1 MQMSTIT
8 KYLKRTRMLILKQ
21 TLLFYG
27 HFCQQNKLNGPSNLQ
42 RKKGEVKDEHPS
54 DRAPPWTVH
63 LDVIDL

>member
-1 MQMSTIT
+1 
-8 KYLKRTRMLILKQ
+8 MLILKQ